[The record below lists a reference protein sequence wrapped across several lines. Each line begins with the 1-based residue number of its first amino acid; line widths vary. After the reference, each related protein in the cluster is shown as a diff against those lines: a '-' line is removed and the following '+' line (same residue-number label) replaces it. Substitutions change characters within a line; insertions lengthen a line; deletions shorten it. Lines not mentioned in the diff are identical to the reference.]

1 MDPKR
6 ETDALAA
13 FAGRM
18 AGTDAERRAATH
30 LRERLRGMGREA
42 ELEAVEVRPRFGL
55 AHTFHALLAIVGS
68 VVAVSSAIVGTALV
82 LAAGVLV
89 LLDVGGILPV
99 TRRLTGRRAS
109 QNVFSPED
117 GGRAGT
123 LILVAH
129 YDVGR
134 EAPAF
139 RLASRVFRSPWAALL
154 GAIGA
159 LLVCCGLRALGLEG
173 TGLTGAQFLPTVLL
187 IVLVPAFADLEL
199 SSASDG
205 GADDAA
211 GVATVLALAEDLGA
225 TTLQS
230 FDVWVLLTGS
240 QKPFAAGMRAWLR
253 RHRSELNR
261 ERTAVINVDGVGS
274 GPVRFARREGALR
287 ARRAHPQL
295 LRICEEIAEDD
306 GDSGTFDARPAS
318 FRERTDA
325 SAARS
330 RKLPAITVSCAGEEV
345 TAEGLERMRAFCR
358 DLIERLD
365 AEVAPTLTAAEPERQ
380 PEAAGG

>member
-1 MDPKR
+1 MDLKR
-6 ETDALAA
+6 ETQDLAD

-18 AGTDAERRAATH
+18 AGTDAERRAAMH
-30 LRERLRGMGREA
+30 LRERLHGMGREA
-42 ELEAVEVRPRFGL
+42 ELEAIEVRPRFGL
-55 AHTFHALLAIVGS
+55 THTLHALLAIVGS
-68 VVAVSSAIVGTALV
+68 VVAVSSPTTGAALV

-89 LLDVGGILPV
+89 ALDLTGTVAI

-129 YDVGR
+129 YDIGR
-134 EAPAF
+134 DAPAF
-139 RLASRVFRSPWAALL
+139 RLARRVLRSPWAVLL
-154 GAIGA
+154 GAIAA
-159 LLVCCGLRALGLEG
+159 LLVCVWLRALGLEG
-173 TGLTGAQFLPTVLL
+173 NVLTAVQFVPTVLL
-187 IVLVPAFADLEL
+187 ILLVPALADLEL
-199 SSASDG
+199 SNAADG
-205 GADDAA
+205 EADNAA
-211 GVATVLALAEDLGA
+211 GVATVLALAEDLGG
-225 TTLQS
+225 TLRS

-240 QKPFAAGMRAWLR
+240 QKPFAAGMGAWLR
-253 RHRSELNR
+253 QHRSELDR
-261 ERTAVINVDGVGS
+261 ERAAVINVDGVGS

-306 GDSGTFDARPAS
+306 GDGGSYDARPAS
-318 FRERTDA
+318 FLERTDA

-330 RKLPAITVSCAGEEV
+330 KKLPAITLSCSGEEV

-365 AEVAPTLTAAEPERQ
+365 AEVAPTLTAPGPQRETEP
-380 PEAAGG
+380 ASG

>member
-6 ETDALAA
+6 ETQDLAD
-13 FAGRM
+13 FAGRT
-18 AGTDAERRAATH
+18 AGTDAERRAAMH
-30 LRERLRGMGREA
+30 LRERLRRMGREA

-55 AHTFHALLAIVGS
+55 THTLHALLAIVGS
-68 VVAVSSAIVGTALV
+68 VVAVSSPTTGAALV

-89 LLDVGGILPV
+89 ALDLTGTVAI

-129 YDVGR
+129 YDIGR
-134 EAPAF
+134 DAPAF
-139 RLASRVFRSPWAALL
+139 RLARRVLRSPWAVLL
-154 GAIGA
+154 GAIAA
-159 LLVCCGLRALGLEG
+159 LLVCVWLRALGLEG
-173 TGLTGAQFLPTVLL
+173 NVLTAVQFVPTVLL
-187 IVLVPAFADLEL
+187 ILLVPALADLEL
-199 SSASDG
+199 SNAADG
-205 GADDAA
+205 EADNAA
-211 GVATVLALAEDLGA
+211 GVATVLALAEDLVG
-225 TTLQS
+225 TLRS

-240 QKPFAAGMRAWLR
+240 QKPFAAGMGAWLR
-253 RHRSELNR
+253 QHRSELDR
-261 ERTAVINVDGVGS
+261 ERAAVINVDGVGS

-287 ARRAHPQL
+287 GRRAHPQL

-306 GDSGTFDARPAS
+306 GDGGSYDARPAS
-318 FRERTDA
+318 FLERTDA

-330 RKLPAITVSCAGEEV
+330 KKLPAITLSCSGEEV

-365 AEVAPTLTAAEPERQ
+365 AEVAPTLTAPGPQREAEP
-380 PEAAGG
+380 ASG

>member
-1 MDPKR
+1 MDPKN

-117 GGRAGT
+117 GDRAGT

-129 YDVGR
+129 YDIGR

-139 RLASRVFRSPWAALL
+139 RLARRVLRSPWAVLL

-173 TGLTGAQFLPTVLL
+173 TGLTAAQFLPTVLL
-187 IVLVPAFADLEL
+187 ILLVPAFADLEL
-199 SSASDG
+199 SNPADG
-205 GADDAA
+205 EADNAA
-211 GVATVLALAEDLGA
+211 GVATVLALAEDLGG
-225 TTLQS
+225 TLRS

-253 RHRSELNR
+253 RHRSELER
-261 ERTAVINVDGVGS
+261 ERAAVINVDGVGS

-295 LRICEEIAEDD
+295 LRICEEIVEDD
-306 GDSGTFDARPAS
+306 GEGDTYDARPAA

-325 SAARS
+325 SAARA
-330 RKLPAITVSCAGEEV
+330 RKLPAITVSCEGEEV

-365 AEVAPTLTAAEPERQ
+365 AEVAPTLTEREPQRAT
-380 PEAAGG
+380 EAAGG

>member
-6 ETDALAA
+6 ETQDLAD
-13 FAGRM
+13 FAGRT
-18 AGTDAERRAATH
+18 AGTDAERRAAMH
-30 LRERLRGMGREA
+30 LRERLRRMGREA

-55 AHTFHALLAIVGS
+55 THTLHALLAIVGS
-68 VVAVSSAIVGTALV
+68 VVAVSSPTTGAALV

-89 LLDVGGILPV
+89 ALDLTGTVAI

-129 YDVGR
+129 YDIGR
-134 EAPAF
+134 DAPAF
-139 RLASRVFRSPWAALL
+139 RLARRVLRSPWAVLL
-154 GAIGA
+154 GAIAA
-159 LLVCCGLRALGLEG
+159 LLVCVWLRALGLEG
-173 TGLTGAQFLPTVLL
+173 NVLTAVQFVPTVLL
-187 IVLVPAFADLEL
+187 ILLVPALADLEL
-199 SSASDG
+199 SNAADG
-205 GADDAA
+205 EADNAA
-211 GVATVLALAEDLGA
+211 GVATVLALAEDLVG
-225 TTLQS
+225 TLRS

-240 QKPFAAGMRAWLR
+240 QKPFAAGMGAWLR
-253 RHRSELNR
+253 QHRSELDR
-261 ERTAVINVDGVGS
+261 ERAAVINVDGVGS

-306 GDSGTFDARPAS
+306 GDGGSYDARPAS
-318 FRERTDA
+318 FLERTDA

-330 RKLPAITVSCAGEEV
+330 KKLPAITLSCSGEEV

-365 AEVAPTLTAAEPERQ
+365 AEVAPTLTAPGPQREAEP
-380 PEAAGG
+380 ASG

>member
-6 ETDALAA
+6 ETQDLAD
-13 FAGRM
+13 FAGRT
-18 AGTDAERRAATH
+18 AGTDAERRAAMH
-30 LRERLRGMGREA
+30 LRERLRRMGREA

-55 AHTFHALLAIVGS
+55 THTLHALLAIVGS
-68 VVAVSSAIVGTALV
+68 VVAVSSPTTGAALV

-89 LLDVGGILPV
+89 ALDLTGTVAI

-129 YDVGR
+129 YDIGR
-134 EAPAF
+134 DAPAF
-139 RLASRVFRSPWAALL
+139 RLARRVLRSPWAVLL
-154 GAIGA
+154 GAIAA
-159 LLVCCGLRALGLEG
+159 LLVCVWLRALGLEG
-173 TGLTGAQFLPTVLL
+173 NVLTAVQFVPTVLL
-187 IVLVPAFADLEL
+187 ILLVPALADLEL
-199 SSASDG
+199 SNAADG
-205 GADDAA
+205 EADNAA
-211 GVATVLALAEDLGA
+211 GVATVLALAEDLGG
-225 TTLQS
+225 TLRS

-240 QKPFAAGMRAWLR
+240 QKPFAAGMGAWLR
-253 RHRSELNR
+253 QHRSELDR
-261 ERTAVINVDGVGS
+261 ERAAVINVDGVGS

-306 GDSGTFDARPAS
+306 GDGGSYDARPAS
-318 FRERTDA
+318 FLERTDA

-330 RKLPAITVSCAGEEV
+330 KKLPAITLSCSGEEV

-365 AEVAPTLTAAEPERQ
+365 AEVAPTLTAPGPQREAEP
-380 PEAAGG
+380 ASG

>member
-1 MDPKR
+1 MDLKR
-6 ETDALAA
+6 ETQDLAD

-18 AGTDAERRAATH
+18 AGTDAERRAAMH
-30 LRERLRGMGREA
+30 LRERLHGMGREA
-42 ELEAVEVRPRFGL
+42 ELEAIEVRPRFGL
-55 AHTFHALLAIVGS
+55 TNTLHALLAIVGS
-68 VVAVSSAIVGTALV
+68 VVAVSSPTTGAALV

-89 LLDVGGILPV
+89 ALDLTGTVAI

-123 LILVAH
+123 LILLAH
-129 YDVGR
+129 YDIGR
-134 EAPAF
+134 DAPAF
-139 RLASRVFRSPWAALL
+139 RLARRVLRSPWAVLL
-154 GAIGA
+154 GAIAA
-159 LLVCCGLRALGLEG
+159 LLVCVWLRALGLEG
-173 TGLTGAQFLPTVLL
+173 NVLTAVQFVPTVLL
-187 IVLVPAFADLEL
+187 ILLVPALADLEL
-199 SSASDG
+199 SNAADG
-205 GADDAA
+205 EAENAA
-211 GVATVLALAEDLGA
+211 GVATVLALAEDLGG
-225 TTLQS
+225 TLRS

-240 QKPFAAGMRAWLR
+240 QKPFAAGMGAWLR
-253 RHRSELNR
+253 QHRSELDR
-261 ERTAVINVDGVGS
+261 ERAAVINVDGVGS

-306 GDSGTFDARPAS
+306 GDGGSYDARPAS
-318 FRERTDA
+318 FLERTDA

-330 RKLPAITVSCAGEEV
+330 KKLPAITLSCSGEEV

-365 AEVAPTLTAAEPERQ
+365 AEVAPTLTAPGPQRETEP
-380 PEAAGG
+380 ASG

>member
-6 ETDALAA
+6 ETQDLAD
-13 FAGRM
+13 FAGRT
-18 AGTDAERRAATH
+18 AGTDSERRAAMH
-30 LRERLRGMGREA
+30 LRERLRRMGREA

-55 AHTFHALLAIVGS
+55 THTLHALLAIVGS
-68 VVAVSSAIVGTALV
+68 VVAVSSPTTGAALV

-89 LLDVGGILPV
+89 ALDLTGTVAI

-129 YDVGR
+129 YDIGR
-134 EAPAF
+134 DAPAF
-139 RLASRVFRSPWAALL
+139 RLARRVLRSPWAVLL
-154 GAIGA
+154 GAIAA
-159 LLVCCGLRALGLEG
+159 LLVCVWLRALGLEG
-173 TGLTGAQFLPTVLL
+173 NVLTAVQFVPTVLL
-187 IVLVPAFADLEL
+187 ILLVPALADLEL
-199 SSASDG
+199 SNAADG
-205 GADDAA
+205 EADNAA
-211 GVATVLALAEDLGA
+211 GVATVLALAEDLVG
-225 TTLQS
+225 TLRS

-240 QKPFAAGMRAWLR
+240 QKPFAAGMGAWLR
-253 RHRSELNR
+253 QHRSELDR
-261 ERTAVINVDGVGS
+261 ERAAVINVDGVGS

-306 GDSGTFDARPAS
+306 GDGGSYDARPAS
-318 FRERTDA
+318 FLERTDA

-330 RKLPAITVSCAGEEV
+330 KKLPAITLSCSGEEV

-365 AEVAPTLTAAEPERQ
+365 AEVAPTLTAPGPQREAEP
-380 PEAAGG
+380 ASG

>member
-6 ETDALAA
+6 ETQDLAD
-13 FAGRM
+13 FAGRT
-18 AGTDAERRAATH
+18 AGTDSERRAAMH
-30 LRERLRGMGREA
+30 LRERLRRMGREA

-55 AHTFHALLAIVGS
+55 THTLHALLAIVGS
-68 VVAVSSAIVGTALV
+68 VVAVSSPTTGAALV

-89 LLDVGGILPV
+89 ALDLTGTVAI

-129 YDVGR
+129 YDIGR
-134 EAPAF
+134 DAPAF
-139 RLASRVFRSPWAALL
+139 RLARRVLRSPWAVLL
-154 GAIGA
+154 GAIAA
-159 LLVCCGLRALGLEG
+159 LLVCVWLRALGLEG
-173 TGLTGAQFLPTVLL
+173 NVLTAVQFVPTVLL
-187 IVLVPAFADLEL
+187 ILLVPALADLEL
-199 SSASDG
+199 SNAADG
-205 GADDAA
+205 EADNAA
-211 GVATVLALAEDLGA
+211 GVATVLALAEDLGG
-225 TTLQS
+225 TLRS

-240 QKPFAAGMRAWLR
+240 QKPFAAGMGAWLR
-253 RHRSELNR
+253 QHRSELDR
-261 ERTAVINVDGVGS
+261 ERAAVINVDGVGS

-306 GDSGTFDARPAS
+306 GDGGSYDARPAS
-318 FRERTDA
+318 FLERTDA

-330 RKLPAITVSCAGEEV
+330 KKLPAITLSCSGEEV

-365 AEVAPTLTAAEPERQ
+365 AEVAPTLTAPGPQREAEP
-380 PEAAGG
+380 ASG

>member
-1 MDPKR
+1 MDLKR
-6 ETDALAA
+6 ETQDLAD

-18 AGTDAERRAATH
+18 AGTDAERRAAMH
-30 LRERLRGMGREA
+30 LRERLHGMGREA
-42 ELEAVEVRPRFGL
+42 ELEAIEVRPRFGL
-55 AHTFHALLAIVGS
+55 TNTLHALLAIVGS
-68 VVAVSSAIVGTALV
+68 VVAVSSPTTGAALV

-89 LLDVGGILPV
+89 ALDLTGTVAI

-129 YDVGR
+129 YDIGR
-134 EAPAF
+134 DAPAF
-139 RLASRVFRSPWAALL
+139 RLARRVLRSPWAVLL
-154 GAIGA
+154 GAIAA
-159 LLVCCGLRALGLEG
+159 LLVCVWLRALGLEG
-173 TGLTGAQFLPTVLL
+173 NVLTAVQFVPTVLL
-187 IVLVPAFADLEL
+187 ILLVPALADLEL
-199 SSASDG
+199 SNAADG
-205 GADDAA
+205 EAENAA
-211 GVATVLALAEDLGA
+211 GVATVLALAEDLGG
-225 TTLQS
+225 TLRS

-240 QKPFAAGMRAWLR
+240 QKPFAAGMGAWLR
-253 RHRSELNR
+253 QHRSELDR
-261 ERTAVINVDGVGS
+261 ERAAVINVDGVGS

-306 GDSGTFDARPAS
+306 GDGGSYDARPAS
-318 FRERTDA
+318 FLERTDA

-330 RKLPAITVSCAGEEV
+330 KKLPAITLSCSGEEV

-365 AEVAPTLTAAEPERQ
+365 AEVAPTLTAPGPQRETEP
-380 PEAAGG
+380 ASG

>member
-1 MDPKR
+1 
-6 ETDALAA
+6 
-13 FAGRM
+13 M
-18 AGTDAERRAATH
+18 AGTDAERRAAMH

-68 VVAVSSAIVGTALV
+68 VVAVSSPTVGAAMV

-89 LLDVGGILPV
+89 LLDLTGPLSV

-117 GGRAGT
+117 RGRAGT

-129 YDVGR
+129 YDLGR
-134 EAPAF
+134 DAPAF
-139 RLASRVFRSPWAALL
+139 RIARRVLRSPWAVLL

-159 LLVCCGLRALGLEG
+159 LLVCVCLRALGLEG
-173 TGLTGAQFLPTVLL
+173 NVLTAAQFVPTVLL
-187 IVLVPAFADLEL
+187 ILLVPAFADLEL
-199 SSASDG
+199 SNAADG
-205 GADDAA
+205 EADNAA
-211 GVATVLALAEDLGA
+211 GVATVLALADELGA
-225 TTLQS
+225 TLRS

-253 RHRSELNR
+253 RHRSELDR
-261 ERTAVINVDGVGS
+261 ERAAVINVDGVGS
-274 GPVRFARREGALR
+274 GPVRFAGREGLIR

-306 GDSGTFDARPAS
+306 GEGGDYDARPAP

-325 SAARS
+325 SAARA
-330 RKLPAITVSCAGEEV
+330 RKLPAITLSCEGEEV
-345 TAEGLERMRAFCR
+345 TAEGLERMLAFCR

-365 AEVAPTLTAAEPERQ
+365 AEVAPTLTAPEPERTT
-380 PEAAGG
+380 EAAGS

>member
-1 MDPKR
+1 MDPIR
-6 ETDALAA
+6 EPHDLTDY
-13 FAGRM
+13 AGRM
-18 AGTDAERRAATH
+18 AGTDAERRAAMH

-68 VVAVSSAIVGTALV
+68 VVAVSSPTVGAAMV

-89 LLDVGGILPV
+89 LLDLTGPLSV

-117 GGRAGT
+117 RGRAGT

-134 EAPAF
+134 DAPAF
-139 RLASRVFRSPWAALL
+139 RLARRVLRSPWAVLL

-159 LLVCCGLRALGLEG
+159 LLVCVCLRALGLEG
-173 TGLTGAQFLPTVLL
+173 NVLTAAQFVPTVLL
-187 IVLVPAFADLEL
+187 ILLVPAFADLEL
-199 SSASDG
+199 SNAADG
-205 GADDAA
+205 EADNAA
-211 GVATVLALAEDLGA
+211 GVATVLALADELGA
-225 TTLQS
+225 TLRS

-253 RHRSELNR
+253 RHRSELDR
-261 ERTAVINVDGVGS
+261 ERAAVINVDGVGS
-274 GPVRFARREGALR
+274 GPVRFAGREGLIR

-306 GDSGTFDARPAS
+306 GEGGDYDARPAP

-325 SAARS
+325 SAARA
-330 RKLPAITVSCAGEEV
+330 RKLPAITLSCEGEEV
-345 TAEGLERMRAFCR
+345 TAEGLERMLAFCR

-365 AEVAPTLTAAEPERQ
+365 AEVAPTLTAPEPERTT
-380 PEAAGG
+380 EAAGS

>member
-1 MDPKR
+1 
-6 ETDALAA
+6 L
-13 FAGRM
+13 
-18 AGTDAERRAATH
+18 
-30 LRERLRGMGREA
+30 
-42 ELEAVEVRPRFGL
+42 
-55 AHTFHALLAIVGS
+55 HALLAIVGS
-68 VVAVSSAIVGTALV
+68 VVAVSSPTTGAALV

-89 LLDVGGILPV
+89 ALDLTGTVAI

-129 YDVGR
+129 YDIGR
-134 EAPAF
+134 DAPAF
-139 RLASRVFRSPWAALL
+139 RLARRVLRSPWAVLL
-154 GAIGA
+154 GAIAA
-159 LLVCCGLRALGLEG
+159 LLVCVWLRALGLEG
-173 TGLTGAQFLPTVLL
+173 NVLTAVQFVPTVLL
-187 IVLVPAFADLEL
+187 ILLVPALADLEL
-199 SSASDG
+199 SNAADG
-205 GADDAA
+205 EADNAA
-211 GVATVLALAEDLGA
+211 GVATVLALAEDLGG
-225 TTLQS
+225 TLRS

-240 QKPFAAGMRAWLR
+240 QKPFAAGMGAWLR
-253 RHRSELNR
+253 QHRSELDR
-261 ERTAVINVDGVGS
+261 ERAAVINVDGVGS

-306 GDSGTFDARPAS
+306 GDGGSYDARPAS
-318 FRERTDA
+318 FLERTDA

-330 RKLPAITVSCAGEEV
+330 KKLPAITLSCSGEEV

-365 AEVAPTLTAAEPERQ
+365 AEVAPTLTAPGPQREAEP
-380 PEAAGG
+380 ASG

>member
-6 ETDALAA
+6 ETDELVN
-13 FAGRM
+13 FAGRT
-18 AGTDAERRAATH
+18 AGTDAERRASVH
-30 LRERLRGMGREA
+30 LRERLREMGRDA
-42 ELEAVEVRPRFGL
+42 DLEAIEVRPRFGL
-55 AHTFHALLAIVGS
+55 VHTFHALLAIVGS
-68 VVAVSSAIVGTALV
+68 VVAVSSPVTGAALV
-82 LAAGVLV
+82 LAAGLLA
-89 LLDVGGILPV
+89 LLDLTGILAV
-99 TRRLTGRRAS
+99 TRRFTGRRAS

-139 RLASRVFRSPWAALL
+139 RIARRVLRAPWAVLL

-173 TGLTGAQFLPTVLL
+173 DGLTAAQFAPTVLL
-187 IVLVPAFADLEL
+187 ILLVPALADLEL
-199 SSASDG
+199 SDAGDG
-205 GADDAA
+205 EADNAA
-211 GVATVLALAEDLGA
+211 GVATVLALAEDLGG
-225 TTLQS
+225 TLRS
-230 FDVWVLLTGS
+230 FDVWVVLTGS
-240 QKPFAAGMRAWLR
+240 QKPFALGMRAWLR
-253 RHRSELNR
+253 RHRGQLDR
-261 ERTAVINVDGVGS
+261 ERAAVINVDGVGS
-274 GPVRFARREGALR
+274 GPVRFARREGPLL

-306 GDSGTFDARPAS
+306 GDGGAYDARPNAA
-318 FRERTDA
+318 RERTDA
-325 SAARS
+325 SVARA
-330 RKLPAITVSCAGEEV
+330 RKLPAITLSCEGQEV

-365 AEVAPTLTAAEPERQ
+365 AEVAPTLTEREPE
-380 PEAAGG
+380 PEAEGARG

>member
-6 ETDALAA
+6 ETQDLAD
-13 FAGRM
+13 FAGRT
-18 AGTDAERRAATH
+18 AGTDAERRAAMH
-30 LRERLRGMGREA
+30 LRERLHGMGREA

-55 AHTFHALLAIVGS
+55 THTLHALLAIVGS
-68 VVAVSSAIVGTALV
+68 VVAVSSPTTGAALV

-89 LLDVGGILPV
+89 ALDLTGTVAI

-129 YDVGR
+129 YDIGR
-134 EAPAF
+134 DAPAF
-139 RLASRVFRSPWAALL
+139 RLARRVLRSPWAVLL
-154 GAIGA
+154 GAIAA
-159 LLVCCGLRALGLEG
+159 LLVCVWLRALGLEG
-173 TGLTGAQFLPTVLL
+173 NVLTAVQFVPTVLL
-187 IVLVPAFADLEL
+187 ILLVPALADLEL
-199 SSASDG
+199 SNAADG
-205 GADDAA
+205 EADNAA
-211 GVATVLALAEDLGA
+211 GVATVLALAEDLVG
-225 TTLQS
+225 TLRS

-240 QKPFAAGMRAWLR
+240 QKPFAAGMGAWLR
-253 RHRSELNR
+253 QHRSELDR
-261 ERTAVINVDGVGS
+261 ERAAVINVDGVGS

-306 GDSGTFDARPAS
+306 GDGGSYDARPAS
-318 FRERTDA
+318 FLERTDA

-330 RKLPAITVSCAGEEV
+330 KKLPAITLSCSGEEV

-365 AEVAPTLTAAEPERQ
+365 AEVAPTLTAPGPQREAEP
-380 PEAAGG
+380 ASG